1 VRRIVGVSASAVL
14 ALALSYA
21 SAASATA
28 AGLSFSKPTG
38 DLASQLMLS
47 LFGETSDSTAAFSA
61 QNGDRASESPLRDMA
76 FHLPA
81 AGPGAAFSAGLA
93 TSPALVQ
100 AHIALSSLSGA
111 GASYLARAVDAGLLS
126 TNAGFAPSTE
136 SHDPHAGLLN
146 AQQGLYTA
154 AYQPVAPQP
163 TISPGPGTL
172 AFDTTPAPTD
182 AEATNNTSFG
192 LGYDGRAPK
201 RSLNFNLSGQYE
213 HMTLNDIA
221 GFAPVAGEAPSWQLP
236 NANLALTAPNYT
248 GSNRLSLGAG
258 LAVPVFHGLTL
269 NLNYDAQRLYGAY
282 APPGLVNLDAVNNK
296 YAGGLT
302 YDIPY
307 LSSTLSIS
315 AYQDRLGDSLLAPAN
330 GYTQNGG
337 DLNFTVKF

>member
-1 VRRIVGVSASAVL
+1 MRRIIGVLASAVL

-21 SAASATA
+21 PVAA
-28 AGLSFSKPTG
+28 AGLSFGRPSG

-76 FHLPA
+76 LSLPA
-81 AGPGAAFSAGLA
+81 AGPSVAFSTGLP
-93 TSPALVQ
+93 TSMALMQ
-100 AHIALSSLSGA
+100 AHIALSSLPGA

-126 TNAGFAPSTE
+126 TSAGFAAPSSE

-163 TISPGPGTL
+163 AISPGPGTL
-172 AFDTTPAPTD
+172 AFDTTPAPTVTD
-182 AEATNNTSFG
+182 ASNDPSLG
-192 LGYDGRAPK
+192 LGYDGRTPK
-201 RSLNFNLSGQYE
+201 RSLNFTLSGQYE
-213 HMTLNDIA
+213 HVTLNDIA
-221 GFAPVAGEAPSWQLP
+221 GLAPAAGEAASWQLP
-236 NANLALTAPNYT
+236 NANVALTAPDYA

-302 YDIPY
+302 YNIPY

-315 AYQDRLGDSLLAPAN
+315 AYQDRLGDSLLPPAN

>member
-1 VRRIVGVSASAVL
+1 MRRIVGVMASAVL

-21 SAASATA
+21 SAPA
-28 AGLSFSKPTG
+28 AGLSFGRPNA

-76 FHLPA
+76 FRLPA
-81 AGPGAAFSAGLA
+81 ASSGAPFSAGLT
-93 TSPALVQ
+93 TSPALMQ

-126 TNAGFAPSTE
+126 TTAAFAPPSE
-136 SHDPHAGLLN
+136 WHDPHAGLLS
-146 AQQGLYTA
+146 APQALYTA

-163 TISPGPGTL
+163 TFSPGPGTL
-172 AFDTTPAPTD
+172 AFDTTPAPTVND
-182 AEATNNTSFG
+182 ASNDASFG
-192 LGYDGRAPK
+192 LGYDVRAPK
-201 RSLNFNLSGQYE
+201 RSLNFTLSGQYE
-213 HMTLNDIA
+213 HVTLNDIA
-221 GFAPVAGEAPSWQLP
+221 GLAPSPGESASWQLP
-236 NANLALTAPNYT
+236 NASVALTAPDYT
-248 GSNRLSLGAG
+248 GSKSLSLGAG

-282 APPGLVNLDAVNNK
+282 ALPGLVNLDAVNNK
-296 YAGGLT
+296 YVGGLT
-302 YDIPY
+302 YNIPY

-315 AYQDRLGDSLLAPAN
+315 AYQSHLDDSLLPPAN